1 MYAKQNS
8 IETITAKRQ
17 STAHIKPYTTPSTP
31 RKSPRNH
38 HAHTILMV
46 FIASVTIFLSFSQP
60 AACKAALLV
69 GYETC
74 VSQLLFALFPFLIA
88 ANLLVLCDI
97 APLLARPFQRLFHC
111 LGFTQNSAAAIF
123 MLALLGGFAP
133 AVSALSQ
140 SVAKGKLSRADAA
153 RLLPAV
159 CFLGPS
165 YIIVA
170 VGAGMLN
177 NLRCGIYLFVSQV
190 LASLGCVAIAN
201 LFQRRKAYYPT
212 THSAITNA
220 ENAHILPLT
229 PTSTSAP
236 QTAAHAPNSNL
247 PQAHTPYKETSPEPS
262 ISHIIG
268 DAFFTFLRLCGVI
281 LYFQFLAA
289 GISAFLPTQYQW
301 LCQMCLEVTAACSSI
316 AALGYDASL
325 RCCAAL
331 SLLSASILLQ
341 IIALCPAG
349 VSCKSL
355 LYSRILHLPLAL
367 GIFRLLLL
375 IPQTQAVY
383 SSLPTRVIS
392 MPRLPLDQAMLLFIA
407 FVFLAERLR
416 KPLQRR

>member
-8 IETITAKRQ
+8 TETITAKRQ
-17 STAHIKPYTTPSTP
+17 ATARIEPHTTPSAP

-46 FIASVTIFLSFSQP
+46 FIAGVTIFLSFTQP
-60 AACKAALLV
+60 TACKAALLA

-88 ANLLVLCDI
+88 ANLLVLCGI
-97 APLLARPFQRLFHC
+97 APLLARPFQWLFHR
-111 LGFTQNSAAAIF
+111 LGFAQNSAAAIF
-123 MLALLGGFAP
+123 ALALLGGFAP

-140 SVAKGKLSRADAA
+140 SIAKGQLSRADAA

-170 VGAGMLN
+170 VGAGMLS
-177 NLRCGIYLFVSQV
+177 NLRCGIYLFISQV
-190 LASLGCVAIAN
+190 VASLGCVAILN
-201 LFQRRKAYYPT
+201 LLGHRKAYRPT
-212 THSAITNA
+212 MRSAITNA
-220 ENAHILPLT
+220 KNTHTLP
-229 PTSTSAP
+229 PTATP
-236 QTAAHAPNSNL
+236 QTAAHTPSSDL
-247 PQAHTPYKETSPEPS
+247 PHAHTPCKETSLEPS
-262 ISHIIG
+262 ISRIIA
-268 DAFFTFLRLCGVI
+268 DAFFAFLRLCGVI

-289 GISAFLPTQYQW
+289 GVSAFLPTQYQW
-301 LCQMCLEVTAACSSI
+301 LCQTCLEVTAACSSI

-349 VSCKSL
+349 VSCKPL

-383 SSLPTRVIS
+383 SSLPTRVIV